1 MSWSRS
7 QLSYCSN
14 VHPGET
20 LAGIRANIAHYIAP
34 VRQLRGL
41 ESMSAALWLCA
52 DVATQLVREPA
63 ALTAFR
69 QLLDEH
75 GLYLQTLNGFP
86 YGGFHQARVKEQV
99 YLPDWST
106 PQRLDYTTH
115 LATILAAC
123 LPPDEIVGSI
133 STLPLGFAPGWTRER
148 QQRALDQL
156 LTLTITLADLEAST
170 GKHIRVCLE
179 MEPGC
184 VLERTAQS
192 IELFNTWLPA
202 RAKTQ
207 GIDADAVH
215 KYLGLCYDVCHQAVM
230 MEDINA
236 SLGAIVAGGITIGK
250 IQVSSALSV
259 SDVATP
265 ETRSW
270 LGAFAEDKYLHQ
282 VCTRDANGNPIFR
295 ADLATAL
302 ADSDYPVLDDWNIHF
317 HVPVHCE
324 TLYRDNIRTTC
335 EANEDMLAFLSR
347 HPQCRP
353 HIEVETYT
361 WNVLPGAMRPRD
373 DVGLID
379 CLGKELLWLEAQMER
394 HLLLRNMP

>member
-1 MSWSRS
+1 MSWSGS

-20 LAGIRANIAHYIAP
+20 LAGVGSNIARYIAP
-34 VRQLRGL
+34 VRQRRGL

-52 DVATQLVREPA
+52 DVAAQLVHEPT
-63 ALTAFR
+63 ALSAFR

-86 YGGFHQARVKEQV
+86 YGGFHLTRVKEQV
-99 YLPDWST
+99 YQPDWST
-106 PQRLDYTTH
+106 PERLDYTTN
-115 LATILAAC
+115 LATIVAAC
-123 LPPDEIVGSI
+123 LPPDNTVGSI
-133 STLPLGFAPGWTRER
+133 STLPLGFAPGWTRE
-148 QQRALDQL
+148 QQQGALDNL
-156 LTLTITLADLEAST
+156 LALATVLAELEAST

-184 VLERTAQS
+184 VLERTAQCV
-192 IELFNTWLPA
+192 ELFNTWLPG
-202 RAKTQ
+202 RAQEQ
-207 GIDADAVH
+207 GVAADSVH

-230 MEDINA
+230 MEDISA
-236 SLGAIVAGGITIGK
+236 SLEAIVASGIIIGK

-270 LGAFAEDKYLHQ
+270 LGEFAEEKYLHQ
-282 VCTRDANGNPIFR
+282 VCTRDANG
-295 ADLATAL
+295 DLAFRVDLAEAL
-302 ADSDYPVLDDWNIHF
+302 ADTDYPVLGDWNIHF

-324 TLYRDNIRTTC
+324 NLYLENIRTTRD
-335 EANEDMLAFLSR
+335 AIEDMLAFLSR

-353 HIEVETYT
+353 
-361 WNVLPGAMRPRD
+361 
-373 DVGLID
+373 
-379 CLGKELLWLEAQMER
+379 
-394 HLLLRNMP
+394 